1 MNGVKRADR
10 TALQCMSTGPEQTRT
25 TGLQLKSAPARLVLA
40 GVCLF
45 LLLCVG
51 CSPPLNG
58 VETEVMP
65 TGTKIAALRE
75 HPSLALPAMDLAA
88 APNTETAT
96 FALG

>member
-10 TALQCMSTGPEQTRT
+10 IALQYMFTGPEQTRT
-25 TGLQLKSAPARLVLA
+25 TSFEMKSAPARLVLA

-45 LLLCVG
+45 LLLCLG

-65 TGTKIAALRE
+65 TSTKIAAARE
-75 HPSLALPAMDLAA
+75 IPALDLAA
-88 APNTETAT
+88 ATNTRTAT